1 MRGAAPYAQKKE
13 RGVPEFRH
21 TLFIYA
27 NAAFIVSTVSI
38 QTTRLVEGV
47 SKLSF
52 QCCSRDAKFCAST
65 IWLNKPLIL
74 NILYVVADIETRHAT
89 SLLMAKSHF
98 DTPS

>member
-47 SKLSF
+47 SKCDF
-52 QCCSRDAKFCAST
+52 AMSRDVACRVSIFIIMYKIF
-65 IWLNKPLIL
+65 
-74 NILYVVADIETRHAT
+74 NIN
-89 SLLMAKSHF
+89 SLFSQIVEGVSK
-98 DTPS
+98 

>member
-38 QTTRLVEGV
+38 QTNRLVEPTYQGG
-47 SKLSF
+47 S
-52 QCCSRDAKFCAST
+52 
-65 IWLNKPLIL
+65 
-74 NILYVVADIETRHAT
+74 
-89 SLLMAKSHF
+89 
-98 DTPS
+98 